1 MRLSA
6 HPEKIWSVNE
16 EAANASTCCC
26 FQRRETPIKWAKVD
40 EHGAR
45 AEFALQTVAQVIF
58 SLSRLKRITKNL
70 CEIVCVCVC
79 VVAPSSAALVDE
91 SEMYH

>member
-6 HPEKIWSVNE
+6 HSEKIWSVDE
-16 EAANASTCCC
+16 EAVKVSTCCC
-26 FQRRETPIKWAKVD
+26 FQRRETPIKRAKVD

-58 SLSRLKRITKNL
+58 SLSRLTRITKNP
-70 CEIVCVCVC
+70 CEIVCVCV
-79 VVAPSSAALVDE
+79 
-91 SEMYH
+91 